1 MDANF
6 REPNQPQARSQRKY
20 LPAQQNSSMR
30 WSTSQGVFLMK
41 ILITIDTGFKHSDED
56 DSLLISDVTTCFISV
71 INTGIVEFIIRYS
84 SVELCM
90 KSKF

>member
-1 MDANF
+1 
-6 REPNQPQARSQRKY
+6 
-20 LPAQQNSSMR
+20 
-30 WSTSQGVFLMK
+30 MK